1 MSLCSNSQ
9 RYFPAEQNG
18 AKSERWGV
26 TYRGRKP
33 SGNNRQFL
41 FHEGTTANTARYLH
55 RSGVRLMELRWLLN
69 QANLAHQTRCPFS
82 VMTFIDE

>member
-1 MSLCSNSQ
+1 MSLCRGTEGIFRQSKMAQKVS
-9 RYFPAEQNG
+9 A
-18 AKSERWGV
+18 GV
-26 TYRGRKP
+26 LLTGRKP

-82 VMTFIDE
+82 VMTFNDE